1 MQQQK
6 DKEVECPQCQSVTT
20 VADNDP
26 SSLPTVF
33 FINGLIEVYQIM
45 KEAESNEIACQS
57 CSADAKATSFCHSC
71 GFICTGCAI
80 LHKTMKRHETF
91 LISEM
96 RKGALIQLPSKK
108 SLASICQEHEE
119 EFRKLYCFKCE
130 QFICRDCTLV
140 DHAGHKFDFVRG
152 VADAFREEVL
162 SSLVPLRDTQTSV
175 TTAIARVE
183 DSKRKIRDQGVDLD
197 RIITQS
203 FEQLRAILNN
213 CEQLMLQQT
222 HEVVAKK
229 MGTLDKQHEDLQVLS
244 ATLDSLVGFV
254 EMTAENATDEELISL
269 KQQMTSQVQQV
280 SRKYQDVKLSPNEVA
295 NTFVAVPPS
304 TDLTEICKKS
314 SVAEIDGPGLKAA
327 ITKQVSK
334 FTVYTHET
342 HHQSPPIQQ
351 HVSAKL
357 KSLVDGSVL
366 QATVVSLT
374 PSTYEVSY
382 TPTTRG
388 RHHLTVQVNNTDI
401 GTFPV
406 FVQRPPTQLGTPVRV
421 IEGVQPYC
429 IAVDDNGEVFVT
441 EHLHHRYAKLD
452 SQGQR
457 VLTIGSIGKPPF
469 GARCPTGVTTDG
481 EGNVY
486 VTSAHKVQKF
496 NRHGEV
502 VKSVGKEGLNV
513 REFKYPWGVKYH
525 KHQVYVCDSHNGRV
539 QVFDSNLNFVRSFG
553 IHGDGPGE
561 LVDPRDISFDCRG
574 NIYVIDF
581 EKHQLLVF
589 SEDGQYLRYIGQ
601 RGRGKG
607 DLQYPVGV
615 YTSGDY
621 VYITE
626 WGNNRISV
634 FCTSGKFVLSFGM
647 DEAGGSELKHPW
659 SIAIDKDG
667 FIFVC
672 EYDKSDIQ
680 VF

>member
-6 DKEVECPQCQSVTT
+6 DKEVECPQCRSFTT

-45 KEAESNEIACQS
+45 KEAESKENACQS
-57 CSADAKATSFCHSC
+57 CSTDEKATSFCHTC

-80 LHKTMKRHETF
+80 LHKTMKRHETC

-96 RKGALIQLPSKK
+96 REGALIKLPAKK
-108 SLASICQEHEE
+108 SLSSNCQEHEGE
-119 EFRKLYCFKCE
+119 LRKLYCFKCE

-140 DHAGHKFDFVRG
+140 YHAGHKFDFVKG

-162 SSLVPLRDTQTSV
+162 YSLVSLRDTHTSV
-175 TTAIARVE
+175 KTAIARVE
-183 DSKRKIRDQGVDLD
+183 ESKRKIGVQGVDLD

-203 FEQLRAILNN
+203 FEELRAILNN
-213 CEQLMLQQT
+213 CERLMLHKTQ
-222 HEVVAKK
+222 EVVGEK
-229 MGTLDKQHEDLQVLS
+229 MCTLDKQHEDLQVMS
-244 ATLDSLVGFV
+244 ATLSSLVEFV
-254 EMTAENATDEELISL
+254 EMTAENASDEELISL
-269 KQQMTSQVQQV
+269 KQQMTSQVQKV

-295 NTFVAVPPS
+295 IFVAVPPS
-304 TDLTEICKKS
+304 TDLAEICKKS
-314 SVAEIDGPGLKAA
+314 SVAEIEGPGLKSA

-334 FTVYTHET
+334 FTVHTHEV
-342 HHQSPPIQQ
+342 HGQSPPIHQ

-366 QATVVSLT
+366 QATVVGLT

-388 RHHLTVQVNNTDI
+388 RHHLTVQVNNTEI
-401 GTFPV
+401 GTFQV
-406 FVQRPPTQLGTPVRV
+406 FVQHPPTQLGTPVRV

-429 IAVDDNGEVFVT
+429 IALDDNGEVFVT

-452 SQGQR
+452 SQGRR

-469 GARCPTGVTTDG
+469 GARCPTGIATDG

-486 VTSAHKVQKF
+486 VTSAHKLQKF
-496 NRHGEV
+496 NRHGDI
-502 VKSVGKEGLNV
+502 VKSVGKLGLNV
-513 REFKYPWGVKYH
+513 GEFKYPWGVKYH

-539 QVFDSNLNFVRSFG
+539 QVLDTNLNFVQSFG
-553 IHGDGPGE
+553 THGDGPGE
-561 LVDPRDISFDCRG
+561 LIDPRDISFDCYG
-574 NIYVIDF
+574 NIYVTDF

-601 RGRGKG
+601 RGQGKG

-615 YTSGDY
+615 CTSGDY

-626 WGNNRISV
+626 WGNKRISV
-634 FCTSGKFVLSFGM
+634 FCTSGRFVLSFGM
-647 DEAGGSELKHPW
+647 DKDEHKHPW